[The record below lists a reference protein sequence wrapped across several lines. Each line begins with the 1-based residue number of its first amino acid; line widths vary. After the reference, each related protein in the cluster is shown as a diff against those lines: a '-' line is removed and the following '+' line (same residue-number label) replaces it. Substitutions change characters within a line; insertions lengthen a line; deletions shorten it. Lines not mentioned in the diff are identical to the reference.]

1 MATKPTRATHVVVEL
16 PLLLPRVRRP
26 RLPLGLR
33 LLRPPLLLRVVDLV
47 DVLVRLDEVHREL
60 AERRRRR
67 IAELGLGARRAALLL
82 LAAGGRG
89 QPGRVQ
95 VREVGRGGRRHV
107 DELHG
112 PRGVL
117 RVVQQTHG
125 RRRGARRARGRVVR
139 LLKKKAKS
147 NKMATAKSGE
157 TSKYHIPA
165 CGRRRRAPAGAGS
178 AAGAAAE
185 EAAGKLSWVPAAAG
199 AAPGPPRQ

>member
-1 MATKPTRATHVVVEL
+1 MRGA
-16 PLLLPRVRRP
+16 

-33 LLRPPLLLRVVDLV
+33 LLRPSLLLRVVDLV

-60 AERRRRR
+60 AERRRRG
-67 IAELGLGARRAALLL
+67 IAELGLGASRAAAVLL
-82 LAAGGRG
+82 LAARGRG

-112 PRGVL
+112 PRRVL

-139 LLKKKAKS
+139 LLKKGKIQQDDHTR
-147 NKMATAKSGE
+147 MQATPKYPHTCLWKTAEGPCRSGI
-157 TSKYHIPA
+157 S
-165 CGRRRRAPAGAGS
+165 CWG
-178 AAGAAAE
+178 
-185 EAAGKLSWVPAAAG
+185 
-199 AAPGPPRQ
+199 

>member
-1 MATKPTRATHVVVEL
+1 MRGS
-16 PLLLPRVRRP
+16 

-47 DVLVRLDEVHREL
+47 DVLIRLDEVHGEL
-60 AERRRRR
+60 AERRRRG
-67 IAELGLGARRAALLL
+67 IAELGLGARRAAVLL
-82 LAAGGRG
+82 LAPWGRG

-139 LLKKKAKS
+139 LL
-147 NKMATAKSGE
+147 
-157 TSKYHIPA
+157 
-165 CGRRRRAPAGAGS
+165 
-178 AAGAAAE
+178 
-185 EAAGKLSWVPAAAG
+185 
-199 AAPGPPRQ
+199 